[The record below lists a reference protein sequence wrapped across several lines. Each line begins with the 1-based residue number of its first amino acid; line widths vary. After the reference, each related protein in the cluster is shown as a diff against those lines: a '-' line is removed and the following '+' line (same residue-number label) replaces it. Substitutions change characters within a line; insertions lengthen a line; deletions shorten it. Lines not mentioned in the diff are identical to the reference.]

1 MIVVAL
7 QADLQG
13 VPSRDHAQLYG
24 GKEGAPE
31 RIKFKSEFEESIKG
45 QLRTHN
51 KQKNIETEGH
61 VTTQVYI
68 IPMTVGY

>member
-45 QLRTHN
+45 LA
-51 KQKNIETEGH
+51 KD
-61 VTTQVYI
+61 TQ
-68 IPMTVGY
+68 

>member
-13 VPSRDHAQLYG
+13 SLEGPCTALQEKG
-24 GKEGAPE
+24 GTPE

-45 QLRTHN
+45 LA
-51 KQKNIETEGH
+51 KN
-61 VTTQVYI
+61 TQ
-68 IPMTVGY
+68 